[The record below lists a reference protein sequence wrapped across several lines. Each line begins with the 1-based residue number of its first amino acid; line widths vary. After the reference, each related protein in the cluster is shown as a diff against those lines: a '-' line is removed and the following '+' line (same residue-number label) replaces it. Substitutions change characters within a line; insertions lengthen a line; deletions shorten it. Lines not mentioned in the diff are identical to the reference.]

1 MLSEAKHLAGRYCV
15 AWLPSHSVPD
25 ASLRSA

>member
-1 MLSEAKHLAGRYCV
+1 MLNEVKHLAGRNLN
-15 AWLPSHSVPD
+15 AGLPASSRPD

>member
-1 MLSEAKHLAGRYCV
+1 MLSEAKHLAKRYHAAGPFNY
-15 AWLPSHSVPD
+15 AWPD